1 MDILK
6 CKLKNCYGI
15 DEFNHEFDF
24 TNTNVITIYAK
35 NGLMKT
41 SFAKTFK
48 KIQDGKADEI
58 RDEIFDIKAEVNVS
72 IDGQDIRKEQV
83 FVIKSF
89 ENYYE
94 SSSVADLLVDEKIK
108 KSITTLLNQKN
119 NFLKKLVQYSGM
131 KIEKTQQG
139 RKIYELE
146 PTIVS
151 DMNLSE
157 KSFLLSLKE
166 LDEAENET
174 YLPNVKY
181 STIFDDSVIKKIKDD
196 SFQKKIKEFC

>member
-1 MDILK
+1 MDILE

-24 TNTNVITIYAK
+24 TNTNVITVYAK

-94 SSSVADLLVDEKIK
+94 SSSVADLLVDEKTK
-108 KSITTLLNQKN
+108 KSITTLLKQKN
-119 NFLKKLVQYSGM
+119 IFLKKLVQYSGL

-166 LDEAENET
+166 LGEVENKT

-181 STIFDDSVIKKIKDD
+181 STIFDNSVIKK
-196 SFQKKIKEFC
+196 